1 MPSPSDKR
9 LVIAAVLYPVAQS
22 FLFGASVVLLA
33 VAHAASLG
41 ALLPYAAIFSLVMA
55 APLAWEIAPVL
66 SLELSGRDRLSRFR
80 AGQR

>member
-1 MPSPSDKR
+1 MQKR
-9 LVIAAVLYPVAQS
+9 LIIAAMLYPVAQS
-22 FLFGASVVLLA
+22 FLFGAAVVVLVVGYADVLA
-33 VAHAASLG
+33 W
-41 ALLPYAAIFSLVMA
+41 LLPHAAIFSLVMA

>member
-1 MPSPSDKR
+1 VPSPSDKR
-9 LVIAAVLYPVAQS
+9 LLIAAVLYPVVQS
-22 FLFGASVVLLA
+22 FLFGASVVLVAAGLA
-33 VAHAASLG
+33 DHAGL
-41 ALLPYAAIFSLVMA
+41 LLPYAALFSLVMA

>member
-22 FLFGASVVLLA
+22 FLFGSAVVLLA
-33 VAHAASLG
+33 VAHAGALG
-41 ALLPYAAIFSLVMA
+41 VLLPYAAIFSLVMA

-80 AGQR
+80 AGRR